1 MRDLI
6 MSYLKSFKR
15 SVFYF
20 LSWEKRNFYLYK
32 TVCGKFKEINESD
45 ITPKINNLNFVVVRS
60 VQQLEELALA
70 GFEISMDR
78 EETIGRLEKGA
89 IAFLIFV
96 DKELAFRGWSALT
109 PQSKATINLYPYK
122 VDFTNHEAC
131 IGGAWTNPKYRGK
144 GLFTYETYKRQQ
156 FLEEIGVQ
164 VTRCVVEA
172 NNSVSQK
179 VHARFNDVLYAKF
192 LYFRIFGLQFWN
204 EKPIIA
210 GEDASKA
217 GISPGKSAPINPED
231 MGRYPFN

>member
-6 MSYLKSFKR
+6 MRYFKSIKS
-15 SVFYF
+15 SVFYYF
-20 LSWEKRNFYLYK
+20 SWEKRYFYLYK
-32 TVCGKFKEINESD
+32 SVFGKFKEINESD

-60 VQQLEELALA
+60 TQQLEELALA
-70 GFEISMDR
+70 GFEISMDKS
-78 EETIGRLEKGA
+78 ETICRLEKGA

-109 PQSKATINLYPYK
+109 TQSKATINLCPYK

-144 GLFTYETYKRQQ
+144 GLFTYEAYKRQQ

-164 VTRCVVEA
+164 VTRCVVES
-172 NNSVSQK
+172 NNSISQK
-179 VHARFNDVLYAKF
+179 VHARFNDVLYAKSR
-192 LYFRIFGLQFWN
+192 YFRIFGLQFWN
-204 EKPIIA
+204 EIPIFA

-217 GISPGKSAPINPED
+217 GISPDKSASNKS
-231 MGRYPFN
+231 